1 MLVLV
6 LDMVL
11 AAPAGAAIPDTW
23 ITSKTKLPL
32 LTTAGVRGIAI
43 NVDTVFARVTLHGVS
58 NLHQVVAATDEQV
71 GQVADDALTERI
83 RQELHADPVLHDSR
97 IIV

>member
-1 MLVLV
+1 
-6 LDMVL
+6 
-11 AAPAGAAIPDTW
+11 
-23 ITSKTKLPL
+23 
-32 LTTAGVRGIAI
+32 
-43 NVDTVFARVTLHGVS
+43 VS
-58 NLHQVVAATDEQV
+58 NLLQVVAATDEQV